1 MVLSTHNVTG
11 NDDIY
16 SIFTPNQKLAIVL
29 VASVAA
35 FISPASA
42 YVYLPAMAAM
52 GEELGAS
59 PSRMNWSITTY
70 IVCYR
75 KSALLLLRK
84 TIKPETTQRSFKALL
99 PRL

>member
-1 MVLSTHNVTG
+1 MQRSTHTETG
-11 NDDIY
+11 NEDVY

-52 GEELGAS
+52 GEDLGAS
-59 PSRMNWSITTY
+59 PNSMNWSITTY
-70 IVCYR
+70 IVCYS
-75 KSALLLLRK
+75 KSALLSRDIQ
-84 TIKPETTQRSFKALL
+84 TETMGRYFKALP
-99 PRL
+99 PRS